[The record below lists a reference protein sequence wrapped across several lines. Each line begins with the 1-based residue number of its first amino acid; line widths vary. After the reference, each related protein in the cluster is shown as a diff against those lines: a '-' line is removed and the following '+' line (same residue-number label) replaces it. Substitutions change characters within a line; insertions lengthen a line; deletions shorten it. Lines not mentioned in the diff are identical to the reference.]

1 MKTIL
6 KTTLAL
12 ALLCSSMISY
22 GSSGTKELLNGL
34 TLTLVKKG
42 HQLIVKDQSGD
53 VLHEETIT
61 SDNALK
67 SDFDLTGLSD
77 GLYTLEIAKDF
88 EISTKKFVVTNH
100 EVTFLKNSEEKSF
113 KPVFRLNGKRI
124 FISQLALHPEKELDI
139 EIYFENELIS
149 VETVSGNKILNRIYH
164 LKGDVFGTYTVV
176 MRNNNRVYKESF
188 RI

>member
-6 KTTLAL
+6 KTTLVF
-12 ALLCSSMISY
+12 ALLCSSMVSY
-22 GSSGTKELLNGL
+22 GSSENKELLDGL
-34 TLTLVKKG
+34 TFTSVKKG
-42 HQLIVKDQSGD
+42 HQLIIKDQSGD
-53 VLHEETIT
+53 VLHKETIT

-67 SDFDLTGLSD
+67 SDFDFTRLSD
-77 GLYTLEIAKDF
+77 GLYTLEIARDF

-113 KPVFRLNGKRI
+113 KPVFRLDGKRI
-124 FISQLALHPEKELDI
+124 FISQLALHPKKELDI
-139 EIYFENELIS
+139 EIYFENELIRA
-149 VETVSGNKILNRIYH
+149 ETVSGNKILNRVYH
-164 LKGDVFGTYTVV
+164 LKEDVFGSYTVI